1 VFKFEGGFN
10 MFLTIKET
18 AELLRFSE
26 HRTYTLARN
35 NEIPSVKVGGKILI
49 PKDKLLDQ
57 LFKKEA

>member
-1 VFKFEGGFN
+1 

-49 PKDKLLDQ
+49 PKEKLLNQ
-57 LFKKEA
+57 LFEGKDWE